1 MKKLLFMSLFLLLT
15 LFQEAIAQNRTI
27 TGRVTDASTNEGLP
41 GVTVLVKGTQAG
53 TSTDAAGNYSLS
65 VPEGGTTLVFSFI
78 GYITQERPIGNA
90 TTTNVI
96 LSTDAKALGEVVV
109 TALGITR
116 EKAELGYAATSVTNE
131 AVTRA
136 NPVNVANGLQG
147 KVAGLNVMTTNSG
160 VFENVRM
167 NLRGIRSITG
177 NNNPLLVLDGV
188 QSDINYLT
196 SLNPNDIENVSVLK
210 GASAAAIY
218 GPDARN
224 GVIVV
229 TTKKGAGIDKPV
241 VTVSNSTQFQQVS
254 FFPKFQ
260 EKFGS
265 GGYGQYT
272 AYENWS
278 WGPAFDG
285 SMMPIGK
292 VLPDGTTQM
301 VPYSP
306 RNDRK
311 EFFNTGVVMQNDVSL
326 AAKDFYVSLQD
337 ANIKGVV
344 PNDKNRRTGIRL
356 NTAKEYGKFRVGLN
370 TNYIQQNYN
379 VYNAELQDEHFTRL
393 NTGSN
398 EGLMNLIFNTPAQI
412 PLTSYKDF
420 RNNPYAEF
428 NTYFNDY
435 GLNPY
440 WAIDNWRLAGKRED
454 VITNLD
460 LNFKATNWLSITYR
474 AGMIARFTNERGTS
488 AGETPNEY
496 GLGRSFDIITGSI
509 EERSYRSTRLSSEAF
524 ANFNKQINE
533 DFKITGILGT
543 YVRQD
548 DARDTQVGA
557 GTLVVPEL
565 FNISNLAGQL
575 TGTSPQSRSRLFSL
589 YASAGLNYKWASI
602 ELTGRQDRT
611 SVLSMNNNSYFYPGV
626 NVALRVS
633 DLVGP
638 LRNNSAISFVKLR
651 GSWNKTANADIAP
664 YSLAGTFS
672 RMYGFP
678 YGNLAGFTANNTTYD
693 ANLSPEFIRSVEFG
707 IETAFLNNRL
717 SLEATYYNQDNT
729 DQIIPIRVSEA
740 TGFGFANVN
749 AASFI
754 NKGFELETR
763 LTPLVNLGSVNIN
776 FNANATYSDSEIK
789 SVFEGL
795 NQIAI
800 GGYTIAS
807 NYAIVGQPAFILQA
821 NDYLRDDQG
830 RIIVDRY
837 SGYPT
842 EDPTLKPFGRTLP
855 KWIVGL
861 NPSVQWK
868 GLNFSVL
875 AEYKGGH
882 VAYHGIGPGMAWTG
896 VSAATARNNRERFVI
911 PNSVIENADGTFT
924 PNTNIAITNPN
935 DFYIGVYRDVFSN
948 FITSAASWRLRELAL
963 SYSLPTSL
971 ISRQNVIKGI
981 SVAFTARNL
990 ALWLPKTNEFS
1001 DPDFSS
1007 FGAAQTG
1014 VSSSTAYSSNTF
1026 GITSSQI
1033 NPPVRIFG
1041 GNITLTF

>member
-1 MKKLLFMSLFLLLT
+1 MRKILFISLFLLSGL
-15 LFQEAIAQNRTI
+15 LQEVMAQNRAI
-27 TGRVTDASTNEGLP
+27 TGIVTDAANNEGLP
-41 GVTVLVKGTQAG
+41 GVTVLVKGTQIGSA
-53 TSTDAAGNYSLS
+53 TDVNGNYSIG
-65 VPEGGTTLVFSFI
+65 VPAEGTTLVFSFV
-78 GYITQERPIGNA
+78 GYTTVERAIGNA
-90 TTTNVI
+90 TTLNI
-96 LSTDAKALGEVVV
+96 ALATDAQQLNEVVV

-116 EKAELGYAATSVTNE
+116 EKKDLSYAATSVTNE
-131 AVTRA
+131 VVTRA
-136 NPVNVANGLQG
+136 NPVNIANGLQG
-147 KVAGLNVMTTNSG
+147 KVAGLNVMSTNSG
-160 VFENVRM
+160 VFENTRI
-167 NLRGIRSITG
+167 NLRGIRSISG

-188 QSDINYLT
+188 QADINYL
-196 SLNPNDIENVSVLK
+196 SSINPNDIENVSVLK
-210 GASAAAIY
+210 GSSAAAIY

-229 TTKKGAGIDKPV
+229 TTKKGAGNDKPV
-241 VTVSNSTQFQQVS
+241 VTLSNSTQLQQVS
-254 FFPKFQ
+254 FYPELQ
-260 EKFGS
+260 TQFGS

-272 AYENWS
+272 PYENWS

-285 SMMPIGK
+285 SMVEIGK
-292 VLPDGTTQM
+292 MLPDGTTQM

-326 AAKDFYVSLQD
+326 AAKDFYISLQD
-337 ANIKGVV
+337 ARIKGIV
-344 PNDKNRRTGIRL
+344 PDDKNRRTGLRL
-356 NTAKEYGKFRVGLN
+356 NTAREYGKFKVGLN

-379 VYNAELQDEHFTRL
+379 IYNAELQDDFFTVL
-393 NTGSN
+393 GVGSN
-398 EGLMNLIFNTPAQI
+398 EGLMNLIFNTPAHI

-420 RNNPYAEF
+420 DNNPYAQY

-440 WAIDNWRLAGKRED
+440 WAIDNWRLDGKRED
-454 VITNLD
+454 LITNLD
-460 LNFKATNWLSITYR
+460 LNFKATDWLNLTYR
-474 AGMIARFTNERGTS
+474 AGMIARFVNERSTS
-488 AGETPNEY
+488 EGETPNAY
-496 GLGRSFDIITGSI
+496 GLGRSFDIVPGSV
-509 EERSYRSTRLSSEAF
+509 EERSYRNTRLFSEAF
-524 ANFNKQINE
+524 ANATKQIN
-533 DFKITGILGT
+533 DNFRVTGILGT

-548 DARDTQVGA
+548 DARDTRVGA

-575 TGTSPQSRSRLFSL
+575 TGTSPESRVRLFSV
-589 YASAGLNYKWASI
+589 YASAGLNYKGWANI
-602 ELTGRQDRT
+602 EVTGRNDRT
-611 SVLSMNNNSYFYPGV
+611 SVLGMNNNSYFYPGV
-626 NVALRVS
+626 SASLVVS
-633 DLVGP
+633 DLVGA
-638 LRNNSAISFVKLR
+638 LRDNSTISFLKLR
-651 GSWNKTANADIAP
+651 GSWNKTANADISP
-664 YSLAGTFS
+664 YSLTGTF
-672 RMYGFP
+672 RQQYGFP

-693 ANLSPEFIRSVEFG
+693 ANLNPEFIKSVEFG
-707 IETAFLNNRL
+707 IETGFLNNRL
-717 SLEATYYNQDNT
+717 NLEATYYNQNNT

-749 AASFI
+749 AASFV
-754 NKGFELETR
+754 NKGVELEAR
-763 LTPLVNLGSVNIN
+763 LTPLVNLGGVNIN

-789 SVFEGL
+789 SVFTGL
-795 NQIAI
+795 DELAI
-800 GGYTIAS
+800 GGYTIAG

-830 RIIVDRY
+830 RIIVDKY

-861 NPSVQWK
+861 NPSVNWK

-911 PNSVIENADGTFT
+911 PNSVIENEDGTFS
-924 PNTNIAITNPN
+924 PNTDVAITNAN

-948 FITSAASWRLRELAL
+948 FITSAASWRLREVAL
-963 SYSLPTSL
+963 SYALPANL

-981 SVAFTARNL
+981 SVALTARNL

-1007 FGAAQTG
+1007 FGTAQAG
-1014 VSSSTAYSSNTF
+1014 VSTSPTSNTF

-1033 NPPVRIFG
+1033 NPPVRTFG

>member
-1 MKKLLFMSLFLLLT
+1 M
-15 LFQEAIAQNRTI
+15 QEALAQNRTI
-27 TGRVTDASTNEGLP
+27 TGRVTDASNNEGLP
-41 GVTVLVKGTQAG
+41 GVTVLVKGTQIGATTNVTG
-53 TSTDAAGNYSLS
+53 DYSIS
-65 VPEGGTTLVFSFI
+65 VPAGSTALVFSFV
-78 GYITQERPIGNA
+78 GYTSAERAIGNA
-90 TTTNVI
+90 TTINLAMQV
-96 LSTDAKALGEVVV
+96 DAKQLGEVVV

-116 EKAELGYAATSVTNE
+116 EKRDLGYAATSVTE
-131 AVTRA
+131 EVVTRA
-136 NPVNVANGLQG
+136 NPVNVATGLQG

-160 VFENVRM
+160 VFENVRI

-177 NNNPLLVLDGV
+177 NNNPLLVIDGV
-188 QSDINYLT
+188 QSDLNYL
-196 SLNPNDIENVSVLK
+196 SSINPNDIENVSVLK

-229 TTKKGAGIDKPV
+229 TTKKGAANDNPV
-241 VTVSNSTQFQQVS
+241 VTLSNSTQFQQVS

-260 EKFGS
+260 TQFGS
-265 GGYGQYT
+265 GGYGVYT

-285 SMMPIGK
+285 SEVPIGK

-301 VPYSP
+301 VKYSP

-326 AAKDFYVSLQD
+326 AAKDFYISLQD

-344 PNDKNRRTGIRL
+344 PDDKNRRTGIRL
-356 NTAKEYGKFRVGLN
+356 NTGREYGKFKVGLN

-379 VYNAELQDEHFTRL
+379 VYNAELQDEHFTKL

-398 EGLMNLIFNTPAQI
+398 EGLMNLIFNTPAHI

-420 RNNPYAEF
+420 RNNPYAQF
-428 NTYFNDY
+428 NNYFNDY

-440 WAIDNWRLAGKRED
+440 WAIDNWRLNGKRED
-454 VITNLD
+454 ILTNLD
-460 LNFKATNWLSITYR
+460 LNFKATDWLSFTYR
-474 AGMIARFTNERGTS
+474 AGLIARFINERGTS

-496 GLGRSFDIITGSI
+496 GLGRSFDIITGSV
-509 EERSYRSTRLSSEAF
+509 EERSYRNTRLSSEAF
-524 ANFNKQINE
+524 ANFNKQITK
-533 DFKITGILGT
+533 DIRVTGILGT

-548 DARDTQVGA
+548 DARDTEVGA

-575 TGTSPQSRSRLFSL
+575 SGTSPQSRARLFSV
-589 YASAGLNYKWASI
+589 YASAGFNYKGWANL

-611 SVLSMNNNSYFYPGV
+611 SVLNMNNNSYFYPGV
-626 NVALRVS
+626 SASLVVS
-633 DLVGP
+633 DLVGI
-638 LRNNSAISFVKLR
+638 LRDNSTVSFVKLR

-664 YSLAGTFS
+664 YSLAGTFKQ
-672 RMYGFP
+672 MYGFP

-693 ANLSPEFIRSVEFG
+693 ANLNPEFIRSVEFG
-707 IETAFLNNRL
+707 IETGFLNNRL
-717 SLEATYYNQDNT
+717 SVEATYYNQDNT

-749 AASFI
+749 AASFV
-754 NKGFELETR
+754 NKGVELEAR
-763 LTPLVNLGSVNIN
+763 LTPLVNLGGVNIN

-789 SVFEGL
+789 SIFEDL
-795 NQIAI
+795 DQIAI

-830 RIIVDRY
+830 RIIVDKY

-861 NPSVQWK
+861 NPSVNWK
-868 GLNFSVL
+868 GLNLSVL

-911 PNSVIENADGTFT
+911 PNSVIENEDGSFT

-948 FITSAASWRLRELAL
+948 FVTSAASWRLREVAL
-963 SYSLPTSL
+963 SYTLPASIL
-971 ISRQNVIKGI
+971 ARQKVIKGI
-981 SVAFTARNL
+981 SVAVTGRNL

-1007 FGAAQTG
+1007 FGAAQPG
-1014 VSSSTAYSSNTF
+1014 VSASTAYSSNTF

-1041 GNITLTF
+1041 GNVTLTF